1 MKKISFLFGTLI
13 SLLFLSCAST
23 PSTPPP
29 SFTSDIQSEKNSE
42 LATISVTT
50 QWQNAFLFT
59 SAGISGFNVAIKNN
73 TDKIIRVVWEKSSL
87 SYAGQSFTPF
97 ITGQK
102 YTNASE
108 PMAATVVPS
117 KGALEKDVFS
127 SEQPYYESGQYGG
140 WRMNPIIANSV
151 IIVLCIQS
159 GDIEDYYTITV
170 NRE

>member
-1 MKKISFLFGTLI
+1 MKKGNILIGILI
-13 SLLFLSCAST
+13 SLLCFSCATT
-23 PSTPPP
+23 PTTPPP
-29 SFTSDIQSEKNSE
+29 SFKSDIQSEKNSE
-42 LATISVTT
+42 LAIISVTT

-59 SAGISGFNVAIKNN
+59 VSGISGFNVAIKNN

-87 SYAGQSFTPF
+87 SYSGQSFTPF

-108 PMAATVVPS
+108 PMAAIVIPA

-127 SEQPYYESGQYGG
+127 SEQPYYESGKYGG

-151 IIVLCIQS
+151 IIVLCVQS
-159 GDIEDYYTITV
+159 GDVEDYYTVTV
-170 NRE
+170 NQE